1 MTIKNTLATY
11 DYKFNTRKDK
21 LWVFET
27 TKFLEIYAPTL
38 KEAMV
43 EVRMVEAESGLEF
56 SQHHNWKDYQTFNV
70 LDEHI
75 EEIEKE
81 GLRTVFLKSLKEEIK
96 NDTDN

>member
-1 MTIKNTLATY
+1 MTIKNTL
-11 DYKFNTRKDK
+11 KDK

-56 SQHHNWKDYQTFNV
+56 SQPDNWKDYQT
-70 LDEHI
+70 
-75 EEIEKE
+75 
-81 GLRTVFLKSLKEEIK
+81 

>member
-1 MTIKNTLATY
+1 MTIKNTL
-11 DYKFNTRKDK
+11 KDK

-56 SQHHNWKDYQTFNV
+56 SQHDNWKEYQTFE
-70 LDEHI
+70 DR
-75 EEIEKE
+75 EKPNE
-81 GLRTVFLKSLKEEIK
+81 
-96 NDTDN
+96 